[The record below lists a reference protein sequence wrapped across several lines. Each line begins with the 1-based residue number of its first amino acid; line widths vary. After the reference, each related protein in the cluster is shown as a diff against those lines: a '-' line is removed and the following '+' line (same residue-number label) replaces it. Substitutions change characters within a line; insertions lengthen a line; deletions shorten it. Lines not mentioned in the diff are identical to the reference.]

1 MFAMLRALLSSLS
14 STTDK
19 YMYVRYWVPLLKT
32 LANTP
37 KTMTFHT
44 NCCSLQ
50 RPIVYKVAPLNPAA
64 RRRSALEVRSCVP
77 CDQPSIRISP
87 GVCLTTQSQV
97 FTPSKLNHA
106 D

>member
-44 NCCSLQ
+44 NCSAASDRIQGRAVEPSSAASQ
-50 RPIVYKVAPLNPAA
+50 RPRGEV
-64 RRRSALEVRSCVP
+64 VRS
-77 CDQPSIRISP
+77 
-87 GVCLTTQSQV
+87 L
-97 FTPSKLNHA
+97 
-106 D
+106 